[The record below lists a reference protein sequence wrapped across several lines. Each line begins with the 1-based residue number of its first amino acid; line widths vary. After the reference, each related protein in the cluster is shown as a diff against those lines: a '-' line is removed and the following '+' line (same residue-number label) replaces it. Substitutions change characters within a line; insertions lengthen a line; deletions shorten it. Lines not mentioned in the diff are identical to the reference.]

1 MNDKY
6 PHTFARDLAKELAK
20 KRTWKNK
27 AYLAHPRIRVGGY
40 PGFID
45 CKVKKEKLVSLLIE
59 NGRDDPAVLTVKEPL
74 KNHFGQTQRFGIG
87 EAFGEIDKSE
97 AFNRFR
103 LEGVGIAPGRRLI
116 MLPVQYAI
124 ECACHLVCRRRS
136 DPLRQT
142 RNPSPYTV
150 SNPYR
155 FPLANLNMLTRERS
169 TRDLYPSLASLHLVY
184 RVGCSETLSVWMEE
198 WV

>member
-87 EAFGEIDKSE
+87 EAFGEVDKSE

-116 MLPVQYAI
+116 MLPVQSNT
-124 ECACHLVCRRRS
+124 RS
-136 DPLRQT
+136 NVPVIWYDGEGRTLYDKQEILPPT
-142 RNPSPYTV
+142 PSQIPIGF
-150 SNPYR
+150 R
-155 FPLANLNMLTRERS
+155 
-169 TRDLYPSLASLHLVY
+169 
-184 RVGCSETLSVWMEE
+184 
-198 WV
+198 